1 MALTCLLPFLSPDAS
16 GLCSSFF
23 SGHYIPSGLI
33 SLISHWLG
41 CQNSFLHYC
50 SLLKGSG
57 CWILYHIPF
66 DLLWIFFFFI
76 TSISFSFFVYPSGR
90 KRGLIISMKPA
101 LLFVSKCWQTKHIYL
116 KKEHFSL
123 GCDGWI
129 SPSAGRWIHW
139 GQGLCVWIPL
149 AEPVKQG
156 QCLQVEVQL
165 LNKSPCR

>member
-66 DLLWIFFFFI
+66 DLLWIFFFFYNVYFFFLLCLSQWQKKRI
-76 TSISFSFFVYPSGR
+76 NYFYEASTSLCVKVLANKTYLSQERAFLPRLRWMDFSIGWTLDSLRAGSVC
-90 KRGLIISMKPA
+90 
-101 LLFVSKCWQTKHIYL
+101 VD
-116 KKEHFSL
+116 SL
-123 GCDGWI
+123 GRASETGTV
-129 SPSAGRWIHW
+129 SAGR
-139 GQGLCVWIPL
+139 
-149 AEPVKQG
+149 
-156 QCLQVEVQL
+156 
-165 LNKSPCR
+165 SPTP